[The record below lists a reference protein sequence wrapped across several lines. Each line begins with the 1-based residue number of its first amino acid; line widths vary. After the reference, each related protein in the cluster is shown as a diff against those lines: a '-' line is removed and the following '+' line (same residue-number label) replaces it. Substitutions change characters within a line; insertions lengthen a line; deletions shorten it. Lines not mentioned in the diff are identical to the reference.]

1 MNHSHSKNTVIAI
14 DGYSSCGKSTL
25 AKQLAKYLHYIFID
39 TGAMYR
45 AVTLYF
51 LQHKIDISDLYQ
63 VNQALDQ
70 INITFQ
76 NIDGYNTTFLNGK
89 NVEYDI
95 RSLDV
100 SGKVSEVS
108 AISEVRKKLVALQRK
123 MSEAENVV
131 MDGRDIGTVVFPQAT
146 VKFFIT
152 ADPIVRAQ
160 RRYNEMLSKN
170 QHADLHEVIS
180 NLQHRDGID
189 TTRVDSPLKKAD
201 DAYLIDN
208 TELTIDEQFEE
219 ALRIIRQRLDQLP

>member
-1 MNHSHSKNTVIAI
+1 MKLSHPKNTIIAI

-51 LQHKIDISDLYQ
+51 IQHKTNISDLLQ
-63 VNQALDQ
+63 VNQALDE

-89 NVEYDI
+89 NVESDI

-108 AISEVRKKLVALQRK
+108 AISQVRKKLVALQRK

-131 MDGRDIGTVVFPQAT
+131 MDGRDIGTVVFPAAT

-180 NLQHRDGID
+180 NLQHRDNID
-189 TTRVDSPLKKAD
+189 TTRFDSPLKMAE
-201 DAYLIDN
+201 DAFLLDN
-208 TELTIDEQFEE
+208 TDLTIDEQFEK
-219 ALRIIRQRLDQLP
+219 ALDIISEKLSAIR